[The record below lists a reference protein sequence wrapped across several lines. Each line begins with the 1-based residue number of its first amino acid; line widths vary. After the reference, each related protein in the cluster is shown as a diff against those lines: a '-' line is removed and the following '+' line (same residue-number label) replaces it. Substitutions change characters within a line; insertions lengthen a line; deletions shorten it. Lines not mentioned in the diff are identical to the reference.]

1 MTNNT
6 HKRSNFR
13 IHFRLLTNERSQII
27 KDILYRN
34 KKINVSSINP
44 EDLIYD
50 ITTTHNKMKHNFEN
64 LKSFLKK
71 GESMGYECYDDKM
84 LCDCF
89 VKPQKVVTIYMS

>member
-34 KKINVSSINP
+34 KKINASSINP
-44 EDLIYD
+44 EDLIYA
-50 ITTTHNKMKHNFEN
+50 IAANHKKMNHIFEN
-64 LKSFLKK
+64 LKSSLKI
-71 GESMGYECYDDKM
+71 GEAMGYECEDDKM

-89 VKPQKVVTIYMS
+89 VKPRKVVTIYMS